1 MFTFPKMMMKMLF
14 LGLVLLTGGAS
25 LASPPPLP
33 AQQMEGQAALDFL
46 AHTGILSQI
55 EAGAPPQGR
64 TFLEP
69 TPHNATDYAAGDLLG
84 ISVAVSGDTLIA
96 GASRVNMGGN
106 ARQGAAYVF
115 TRSDANWSQQQKLT
129 APDGAAFDEFG
140 ISVAVSENTL
150 IIGAHQAN
158 PGGNNSQGAAY
169 VFTRSGASWSL
180 QQKLVAA
187 DGVGADYFG
196 RSVALDGE
204 TALVGARRAAVGDNT
219 DQGAAYVFT
228 RSGASWSQQQK
239 LAAADGADSDRF
251 GHSVALDGETALVG
265 AYGDNSNQ
273 GAAYV
278 FTLSGANWSQQQ
290 KLAADDGAV
299 NEHFGRSV
307 ALNGETALVGAHL
320 AYINGNSNQG
330 AAYVFTRSGASWSQQ
345 QKLVAAD
352 GAATDLFGSS
362 VALDGETALIGA
374 RADVGANGNQG
385 AAYVFTRSGAS
396 WSQQQKLVARDGA
409 AGDWFGRSVALD
421 GDTALVGADRAN
433 VGGLTD
439 TGKFYTT
446 TRGPTPWPE
455 IGSNVANDG
464 AAGDSFGRS
473 VALDGA
479 TVLVG
484 ANSANV
490 GGNIRQGAAYVFTR
504 NGPIWVMQQKLVA
517 ADGAPSDAFGISVA
531 LDGETALVGA
541 FLASVGGNYRQGAA
555 YVFTRSGTSWSQ
567 QQKLVAAD
575 GAVVDHFGGSVALDG
590 ETALVGAYRAS
601 VGGNTSQGAAYV
613 FTRSGASWSQQQKLV
628 AADGVADDWF
638 GYSVAL
644 DGETALVGAYVAS
657 GAAYVFTRSGASWSQ
672 QQRLVTDDGA
682 ANSFLGFSVALDRET
697 ALVGAPGVNVFQG
710 AAYVF
715 THSGANWSQQHKL
728 VPADGGLSD
737 EFGKSVALD
746 GQTAL
751 VGTSL
756 AWVGVNSSQGAAY
769 IFGRSGT
776 NWNLQQK
783 LVAADGAAGD
793 SFGGSVALDGET
805 ALVGATG
812 ANIGGNN
819 NQGKVYFF
827 ERREL
832 AQLYLPLVVRN

>member
-1 MFTFPKMMMKMLF
+1 VFTFPKMMMKMLF
-14 LGLVLLTGGAS
+14 LGLVLLSGSAS

-33 AQQMEGQAALDFL
+33 AQQMQGQAALDFL

-55 EAGAPPQGR
+55 EADTPPQGR
-64 TFLEP
+64 TFLEL
-69 TPHNATDYAAGDLLG
+69 TPYNATDYADGDLLG
-84 ISVAVSGDTLIA
+84 ISVAVSGDTLIV
-96 GASRVNMGGN
+96 GASRANMGGN
-106 ARQGAAYVF
+106 NNQGAAYVF
-115 TRSDANWSQQQKLT
+115 TRSDANWSQQQKLA

-150 IIGAHQAN
+150 IVGAHQAN
-158 PGGNNSQGAAY
+158 SGGNNSQGAAY

-204 TALVGARRAAVGDNT
+204 TALVGARRATVGGNT

-239 LAAADGADSDRF
+239 LVAADGADSDRF
-251 GHSVALDGETALVG
+251 GYSVALDGETALVG
-265 AYGDNSNQ
+265 AYGDNTNQ

-278 FTLSGANWSQQQ
+278 FTLSGANWNQQQ
-290 KLAADDGAV
+290 KLVADDGSV
-299 NEHFGRSV
+299 HEHFGRSV

-320 AYINGNSNQG
+320 AYIGGNTNQG
-330 AAYVFTRSGASWSQQ
+330 AAYVFTRSGTIWSQQ

-446 TRGPTPWPE
+446 TRGPTPWPLT
-455 IGSNVANDG
+455 GSNVANDG
-464 AAGDSFGRS
+464 AAGDRFGAS
-473 VALDGA
+473 VALDGE

-484 ANSANV
+484 ATQADV

-504 NGPIWVMQQKLVA
+504 NGPIWVQQQKLVA
-517 ADGAPSDAFGISVA
+517 ADGAASDAFGISVA

-575 GAVVDHFGGSVALDG
+575 GAVVDHFGVSVALDG
-590 ETALVGAYRAS
+590 ETALVGAYGANA
-601 VGGNTSQGAAYV
+601 GGNSRQGAAYV

-628 AADGVADDWF
+628 ATDGVADDWF

-682 ANSFLGFSVALDRET
+682 ANSFLGYSVALDRET

-715 THSGANWSQQHKL
+715 TRGGANWSQQHKL

-783 LVAADGAAGD
+783 LVAMDGAAGD
-793 SFGGSVALDGET
+793 SFGVSVALDGET
-805 ALVGATG
+805 ALVGIPG
-812 ANIGGNN
+812 ADIGGNN
-819 NQGKVYFF
+819 NQGKIYFF